1 MVALVLMQKTRMKID
16 NERLSAAIRTANISD
31 MVSVLPLGVNTKVGT
46 DGIGLSQG
54 QKQRL
59 LIARAVYK
67 NPNCLMFDEAT
78 NSLDTRNERIIMEN
92 LKEFYRGRTVVI
104 CAHRLSTIKNA
115 EQILV
120 VSNGRIVETG
130 NHNELMKR
138 KGEYF
143 YLVESQMQKME
154 D

>member
-1 MVALVLMQKTRMKID
+1 
-16 NERLSAAIRTANISD
+16 
-31 MVSVLPLGVNTKVGT
+31 
-46 DGIGLSQG
+46 
-54 QKQRL
+54 
-59 LIARAVYK
+59 
-67 NPNCLMFDEAT
+67 MFDEAT

-92 LKEFYRGRTVVI
+92 LKEFYRSRTVVI

-115 EQILV
+115 DQILV
-120 VSNGRIVETG
+120 VSNGRIAETG